1 MKQAEQIAL
10 IFSKFDFDG
19 SGSLDIGELM
29 ALFKE
34 NKYDVTID

>member
-10 IFSKFDFDG
+10 IFSKFDFDQ
-19 SGSLDIGELM
+19 SGSLDTSELT

-34 NKYDVTID
+34 NKYDIDTE